1 MRWYSM
7 YWLWL
12 STRHYFDQTTYSQP
26 PASVAILSA
35 TFALLLT
42 LLNGFVQ
49 FLLGYC
55 CCLLVQ
61 ILARTHTCTCFPSL
75 ASLWLPTQAIPCRS
89 RRNHF
94 AADSDK
100 QSLLPPRCTHTH
112 TRNSTNRTQPSLA
125 QHSTFRIQLLVYR
138 CSCCS
143 LFSSIAIVVTAHTY
157 IHIYIYRICT
167 ARIVCVCAAASVVCY
182 RLPRWFVCSFRHW
195 LTTIA
200 SCCAAKLQ
208 LLHQR
213 VAVRWFHHC
222 LLRHLYRAPW
232 WDVFARCA
240 LCY

>member
-143 LFSSIAIVVTAHTY
+143 LFFVDCHRRYSAYLHTY
-157 IHIYIYRICT
+157 IYISYLYS
-167 ARIVCVCAAASVVCY
+167 A
-182 RLPRWFVCSFRHW
+182 
-195 LTTIA
+195 
-200 SCCAAKLQ
+200 
-208 LLHQR
+208 
-213 VAVRWFHHC
+213 HC
-222 LLRHLYRAPW
+222 LCVRRRFSRLLSFAALIRLFIPPLVDHNCKLLCCEIAVATP
-232 WDVFARCA
+232 ARC
-240 LCY
+240 C